1 MFGFELE
8 FIYRI
13 LKFGTVGLICFF
25 IDFGITY
32 VFKEKL
38 KFNKFGA
45 NAIGFLIS
53 VVVNFTLNRIWTFH
67 STTADVEMQFMKFIA
82 IASFALII
90 NSVIIYLLNVKIR
103 FNFYLSK
110 LIAVFIV
117 MFYNYSMNALFTF
130 TVESNK

>member
-13 LKFGTVGLICFF
+13 LKFGTVGLVCFV

-32 VFKEKL
+32 LFKEKF
-38 KFNKFGA
+38 KFNKFTA

-53 VVVNFTLNRIWTFH
+53 VVLNFTLNRIWTFQSH
-67 STTADVEMQFMKFIA
+67 NADIEMQFMKFIS

-130 TVESNK
+130 TSPSP

>member
-32 VFKEKL
+32 FFKEKL
-38 KFNKFGA
+38 KFNKFTA

-53 VVVNFTLNRIWTFH
+53 VIINFTLNRMWTFQ
-67 STTADVEMQFMKFIA
+67 STTADIEMQFLKFIS

-110 LIAVFIV
+110 LAAVFIV
-117 MFYNYSMNALFTF
+117 MFYNYSMNVLFTF
-130 TVESNK
+130 TTEANR

>member
-1 MFGFELE
+1 MFEIDQAFLLRV
-8 FIYRI
+8 F
-13 LKFGTVGLICFF
+13 KFGTVGLICFF
-25 IDFGITY
+25 IDFGLTY

-38 KFNKFGA
+38 KFNKFAA
-45 NAIGFLIS
+45 NTIGFLMSAVI
-53 VVVNFTLNRIWTFH
+53 NFTLNRIWTFQ
-67 STTADVEMQFMKFIA
+67 SSSMDIEMQFMKFIS
-82 IASFALII
+82 IASFALIL

-130 TVESNK
+130 TDESK